1 MRELRRDIDA
11 ALAKGWHWPL
21 SLQRM
26 RTLSQDERHEQA
38 AHQALETPDV
48 GISDCDEATRAVLH
62 KLRHPHHHIVEAQQR
77 GRAGV

>member
-1 MRELRRDIDA
+1 MQSIENDYRHRYGFPIRRGSRMRELRRDIDA

-38 AHQALETPDV
+38 AHQALETP
-48 GISDCDEATRAVLH
+48 GKFIH
-62 KLRHPHHHIVEAQQR
+62 K
-77 GRAGV
+77 